1 MTVVEEDMTK
11 YNRIFQNMSTYL
23 RIYPKY
29 KELSEKK
36 GFFFFGNRYGKTR
49 RLLHLIYILKVYCVQ
64 EMNIYYAHIERVN
77 RQ

>member
-1 MTVVEEDMTK
+1 MTK

-36 GFFFFGNRYGKTR
+36 KKGFFFLAIYMGNKKATSFNLYFEGILCARNE
-49 RLLHLIYILKVYCVQ
+49 YIL
-64 EMNIYYAHIERVN
+64 
-77 RQ
+77 